1 MLDPQRLP
9 EIQQAIADAGADAWL
24 FFCFQLN
31 DPVSLDLLGV
41 GGRHLVTRRCYY
53 LVPRSGQPK
62 KLNHRLEPAMLAHLP
77 GEQAYYLTW
86 REHAT
91 ALGELVSGVRKL
103 VAQYSPDNQLPNVSR
118 LDAGTAEFLRAR
130 GVELVSSA
138 ELVQRFAATWSAE
151 HLAGHHR
158 ACKHLHEIVRAA
170 FDRVFD
176 KLRSGGEDDEY
187 AVQQFIV
194 EQFER
199 VGLWGENEPIVGVN
213 AHSADPHYQ
222 PGPESSSPIRRGDF
236 LLIDLFAKEKAH
248 GSVYADMVAT
258 VKEALGSSGVKVAAV
273 ATAFPSGRAAMDI
286 KIADT
291 QDAVEAGADEIDMVI
306 DRGAFLSGRYL
317 EVFEEIVQIREACG
331 DAHLKVILETGE
343 LQTYDNV
350 RRASW
355 LAMLAGGHFIKTST
369 GKVQP
374 AATLPVTL
382 VMLEA
387 IRDFFFATGRR
398 IGMKPA
404 GGIRTSKQALAY
416 LVMVKET
423 LGDDWLNP
431 QMFRFGA
438 STLVNDVLMQI
449 ARQVDGNYQG
459 SDYFSLP

>member
-9 EIQQAIADAGADAWL
+9 EIQQAIADTGADAWL

-86 REHAT
+86 REHAA
-91 ALGELVSGVRKL
+91 ALGDLVSGVRKL

-118 LDAGTAEFLRAR
+118 LDAGTAELLRAR

-138 ELVQRFAATWSAE
+138 ELVQRFAATWSPE
-151 HLAGHHR
+151 QLAGHHR

-170 FDRVFD
+170 FDRVYD
-176 KLRSGGEDDEY
+176 KLRTGGEDDEY

-222 PGPESSSPIRRGDF
+222 PGPGASSPIRRGDF

-248 GSVYADMVAT
+248 GSVYADIT
-258 VKEALGSSGVKVAAV
+258 WCGVCAEGPTDRQQEVFRAV
-273 ATAFPSGRAAMDI
+273 AGARDAALELVTSRYPATTVRGFEVD
-286 KIADT
+286 
-291 QDAVEAGADEIDMVI
+291 DA
-306 DRGAFLSGRYL
+306 
-317 EVFEEIVQIREACG
+317 
-331 DAHLKVILETGE
+331 
-343 LQTYDNV
+343 
-350 RRASW
+350 
-355 LAMLAGGHFIKTST
+355 
-369 GKVQP
+369 
-374 AATLPVTL
+374 
-382 VMLEA
+382 
-387 IRDFFFATGRR
+387 
-398 IGMKPA
+398 
-404 GGIRTSKQALAY
+404 
-416 LVMVKET
+416 
-423 LGDDWLNP
+423 
-431 QMFRFGA
+431 
-438 STLVNDVLMQI
+438 
-449 ARQVDGNYQG
+449 ARQVIVDRGYGEKFIHRTGHSIGISDHGQG
-459 SDYFSLP
+459 ANMDNLETHDTRPLLPMTGFSIEPGIYLEGDFGVRLEINVALTPERAEVTGGEPQQELLRL